1 MQEQQDAAP
10 EDPGVTDEEITET
23 VSQGLEQVGQGV
35 SDVVSWAQANETLA
49 LTAAGVAAGIYVAL
63 LILRMLAHAALKRLG
78 RKDETAFPAIVGR
91 AVGKINSLFLL
102 IAALAITVRF
112 YPIPGVFEDILAW
125 LLLVAVVLQVSAL
138 AQEIAVSLLQR
149 KAARAGESGS
159 DLSSAVSVL
168 KWLII
173 GAIWIITI
181 IVLLDTAGV
190 QVTALIAGLGVGG
203 IAIGLAAQGI
213 FADLFASLSILF
225 DKPFKKGDF
234 VNFGTISGTVEEIGL
249 RTTRIRSLSG
259 EQISV
264 SNTDLTSERV
274 HNFQRLMRRRQV
286 VRIGVLY
293 QTPADTIAAIPG
305 WIKEH
310 IDTVETVTFD
320 RAHFTGFGDSSLNF
334 EIVFWVEKPDYV
346 IFMDKTQEVNLGIM
360 RRFAKEG
367 VDFAYPT
374 RTLFIA
380 GPSGEAIDPREQGA

>member
-1 MQEQQDAAP
+1 MQQDAQSNAP
-10 EDPGVTDEEITET
+10 SGGDEEITET
-23 VSQGLEQVGQGV
+23 VTRGFARIGEGFTDLADWVR
-35 SDVVSWAQANETLA
+35 ANEAEALA
-49 LTAAGVAAGIYVAL
+49 AVGVAAGLYVAML
-63 LILRMLAHAALKRLG
+63 VLRMVIHATLKRVG

-91 AVGKINSLFLL
+91 AVGKINSVFLL
-102 IAALAITVRF
+102 LAALAITVRL
-112 YPIPGVFEDILAW
+112 YDVPGVFTEVLSW
-125 LLLVAVVLQVSAL
+125 LVLVAAVLQVSAL

-149 KAARAGESGS
+149 KASRAGAGGS
-159 DLSSAVSVL
+159 DISSAVSVL

-173 GAIWIITI
+173 GTIWIITI

-213 FADLFASLSILF
+213 FSDLFASLSILF

-274 HNFQRLMRRRQV
+274 HNFQRLLRRRHV
-286 VRIGVLY
+286 VPFGVLY
-293 QTPADTIAAIPG
+293 QTPADIVEQIPQ
-305 WIKEH
+305 WVREDLEPIELL
-310 IDTVETVTFD
+310 TVD
-320 RAHFTGFGDSSLNF
+320 RVHFIGFGDSSLNF
-334 EIVFWVEKPDYV
+334 ELVIWVEAPE
-346 IFMDKTQEVNLGIM
+346 FLTFRDKTQQALLAIM
-360 RRFAKEG
+360 RRFASEG

-380 GPSGEAIDPREQGA
+380 GPGGEAIDPRDQSA

>member
-1 MQEQQDAAP
+1 MQEDTPNQPA
-10 EDPGVTDEEITET
+10 VTDEEITET
-23 VSQGLEQVGQGV
+23 VAQGFERMVQGFKDLV
-35 SDVVSWAQANETLA
+35 DWAQANEAEA
-49 LTAAGVAAGIYVAL
+49 LTAAGVAGALYVVMLLSRMLLHAL
-63 LILRMLAHAALKRLG
+63 LKRVG

-91 AVGKINSLFLL
+91 AVGKVNSVFLL
-102 IAALAITVRF
+102 VVALAVSVRL
-112 YPIPGVFEDILAW
+112 YPIPGVFDEILTW
-125 LLLVAVVLQVSAL
+125 LLIVAVVLQVSAL

-149 KAARAGESGS
+149 KAARSGETG

-173 GAIWIITI
+173 VAIWIITI

-190 QVTALIAGLGVGG
+190 QVTALIAGLGVVG
-203 IAIGLAAQGI
+203 IAVGLAAQGI

-234 VNFGTISGTVEEIGL
+234 VTFGVISGAVEEIGL
-249 RTTRIRSLSG
+249 RTTRIRALSG

-286 VRIGVLY
+286 VRVGVLY
-293 QTPADTIAAIPG
+293 QTPADVIEAIPG

-310 IDTVETVTFD
+310 IDTVESVTFD

-334 EIVFWVEKPDYV
+334 EIVFWVEKPEYV
-346 IFMDKTQEVNLGIM
+346 TFMDKTQEVNLGIM

-380 GPSGEAIDPREQGA
+380 GPGGEAIDPRAEA

>member
-1 MQEQQDAAP
+1 MRQDAEP
-10 EDPGVTDEEITET
+10 SEPVVTGEEITET
-23 VSQGLEQVGQGV
+23 VTRGFDRVTQGV
-35 SDVVSWAQANETLA
+35 ADLAAWARANETEALA
-49 LTAAGVAAGIYVAL
+49 AAAVAAAVYGVML
-63 LILRMLAHAALKRLG
+63 LVRMGLHAALRRLG
-78 RKDETAFPAIVGR
+78 RKDETAFPAIVAR
-91 AVGKINSLFLL
+91 AVGKINSVFLL
-102 IAALAITVRF
+102 VVAVSVTVRL
-112 YPIPGVFEDILAW
+112 YPVPGVFDDIVTW
-125 LLLVAVVLQVSAL
+125 LLVVAVVLQVSAL

-149 KAARAGESGS
+149 KAARSGDS
-159 DLSSAVSVL
+159 GDLSSAVSVL

-173 GAIWIITI
+173 VAIWILTI

-190 QVTALIAGLGVGG
+190 QVTALIAGLGVVG
-203 IAIGLAAQGI
+203 IAVGLAAQGI

-249 RTTRIRSLSG
+249 RTTRLRALSG

-293 QTPADTIAAIPG
+293 QTPADVIAAIPG

-310 IDTVETVTFD
+310 IEQVESVTFD

-334 EIVFWVEKPDYV
+334 EIVFWVEKPEYV
-346 IFMDKTQEVNLGIM
+346 TFMDKTQEVNLAIM
-360 RRFAKEG
+360 RRFAREG
-367 VDFAYPT
+367 VEFAYPT

-380 GPSGEAIDPREQGA
+380 GPGGEAIDPRQPGA